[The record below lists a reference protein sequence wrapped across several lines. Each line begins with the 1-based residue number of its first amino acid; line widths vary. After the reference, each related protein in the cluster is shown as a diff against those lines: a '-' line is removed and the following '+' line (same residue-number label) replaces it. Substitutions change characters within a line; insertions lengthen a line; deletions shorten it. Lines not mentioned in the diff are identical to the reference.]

1 MEYDTAPADAT
12 AVSAALDLR
21 YSNIKSGIRSFPTA
35 AQRTENKRF
44 GHFRE
49 RQVALNVDTAV
60 KSRCFGA
67 VQPNMTQGAV
77 TGVPTALHEAPSGV
91 TGYQYYYRLR
101 AHHST
106 ERGTRPHT

>member
-1 MEYDTAPADAT
+1 MKYDMGPGDAT
-12 AVSAALDLR
+12 AVSAALDLGC
-21 YSNIKSGIRSFPTA
+21 SNIRSGMRSFPTP
-35 AQRTENKRF
+35 AQRTENKGF

-49 RQVALNVDTAV
+49 RQFALNVDTAV

-77 TGVPTALHEAPSGV
+77 TGAPTALHEAPSGV